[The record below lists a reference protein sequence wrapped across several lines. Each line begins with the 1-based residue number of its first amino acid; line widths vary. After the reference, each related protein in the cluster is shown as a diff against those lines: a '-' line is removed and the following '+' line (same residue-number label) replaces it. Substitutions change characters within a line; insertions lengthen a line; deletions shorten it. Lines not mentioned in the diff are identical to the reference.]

1 MYHNNSILFLWAY
14 FMILCCLVDVE
25 CIIARVMMVT
35 LFSNYALWCVPI
47 SFYSPCMLL
56 VNATKE
62 LQSDVRDEQTPA
74 CSQHTRWY
82 FLQTFMLT
90 FVGKKKKI
98 KPHIGCSISWQTLH
112 SACRNQ
118 KQLAVNLSF
127 DSKWVLLDPSHWVTL
142 EQLTR
147 KPGQTELRELPRS
160 PLPAVSSDSLQTSE
174 N

>member
-62 LQSDVRDEQTPA
+62 LQSDVRDEQTTA
-74 CSQHTRWY
+74 CSQHTR
-82 FLQTFMLT
+82 
-90 FVGKKKKI
+90 
-98 KPHIGCSISWQTLH
+98 
-112 SACRNQ
+112 
-118 KQLAVNLSF
+118 
-127 DSKWVLLDPSHWVTL
+127 
-142 EQLTR
+142 
-147 KPGQTELRELPRS
+147 
-160 PLPAVSSDSLQTSE
+160 
-174 N
+174 